1 MTNNAAERAI
11 RPLALGRKNWSFAGS
26 DAGGDRAAAFYTLT
40 TTAKLN
46 NLDPEAWLT
55 DVIDRIADHPASQL
69 DDLLPW
75 NWQATRQQK
84 AA

>member
-1 MTNNAAERAI
+1 VSPYSPSVTVF
-11 RPLALGRKNWSFAGS
+11 P
-26 DAGGDRAAAFYTLT
+26 
-40 TTAKLN
+40 
-46 NLDPEAWLT
+46 

-75 NWQATRQQK
+75 NWQLARQQK